1 MTKEEMETKKCA
13 SICLNLFQSFG
24 FVFSLFLLK
33 SGNDAF
39 DLKGSTESDVNHGKK
54 KNEAI
59 N

>member
-39 DLKGSTESDVNHGKK
+39 DLKGSTENDVNHGKK
-54 KNEAI
+54 KK
-59 N
+59 